1 MSFFFFFG
9 KKTSYELVE
18 YISINVK
25 YNEITNMIHIYI
37 YIYTHT
43 HTNYY
48 ILRGISVVQNAS
60 IS

>member
-1 MSFFFFFG
+1 MSFFFFFFG

-37 YIYTHT
+37 YIYIYIHT
-43 HTNYY
+43 H
-48 ILRGISVVQNAS
+48 
-60 IS
+60 

>member
-9 KKTSYELVE
+9 KKKSYELVE
-18 YISINVK
+18 YIIINVK

-43 HTNYY
+43 LTT
-48 ILRGISVVQNAS
+48 IF
-60 IS
+60 

>member
-1 MSFFFFFG
+1 MSFFFFFFG

-43 HTNYY
+43 NYY
-48 ILRGISVVQNAS
+48 ILRRISVVQNAS